1 MTNVYITNG
10 MGYARV
16 KIEGHAGYGAA
27 NHLPEGHDLV
37 CASVS
42 ILGQTAM
49 QIAIDMEQE
58 KKVSIAQMTCTPG
71 LIDLRILPKSAH
83 AQELQDKIEAIRTG
97 FEILSSTFSDYVKMG
112 WGHRQIKSGMVYPDG
127 KCLALGKDREL

>member
-1 MTNVYITNG
+1 MTHVYITNG

-58 KKVSIAQMTCTPG
+58 KKVSIAQMTC
-71 LIDLRILPKSAH
+71 
-83 AQELQDKIEAIRTG
+83 EAIRTG

>member
-1 MTNVYITNG
+1 MTHVYITNG

-97 FEILSSTFSDYVKMG
+97 FEILSSTFF
-112 WGHRQIKSGMVYPDG
+112 R
-127 KCLALGKDREL
+127 LRENGVGASANKIWYGIPRWQMPGSRERP